1 MQSISSGMNRANL
14 RRSVVLAALVAMAG
28 LMGSADRA
36 YGWGMGHATQSRM
49 VFDSLPKEI
58 KDFFGPALQ
67 QEIIQHWCHYPDE
80 VQFFDEKVLGKD
92 AVETLKR
99 MDVGKSRNLH
109 SDVNVAACFV
119 LLEKAFIDK
128 DPKHAAVWL
137 GSIIHT
143 IGDDDCHIGQMSWAG
158 DMARYKGVKHA
169 EGLCELSMMDETEM
183 GRTMLKKKME
193 GFKPEVLGDDPDKV
207 ICGLLLLAY
216 TSMGDGATKACRIS
230 STYNYGEK
238 GIPCQDGTAAMAE
251 LGALGAQEAINA
263 ILTAW
268 EFAKQNKK
276 AEMTEGLVKK
286 GRLDI
291 DKYLTT
297 KPLSQD
303 SVYDGT
309 LESSPKGPA
318 VGVLLDPS
326 SCMGDSRFGFTA
338 CVYLAQ
344 AMRTLKEASVD
355 YLPLDTRKV
364 EKDGLPAADK
374 MPVLFVLS
382 GGYEFQQR
390 PYMAKYIKDG
400 GKVIWVGGRDCGL
413 LGKLSASLKPA
424 DPKLLPVGR
433 DYEDAK
439 KEGAKAVARVS
450 VKFLG
455 EFADVLGKDSRKFV
469 NDPNLAGW
477 DTPHCNDQI
486 VPTDASA
493 AVMVKPLIAVGDGA
507 DTMNVGAALMEDGKA
522 RHVFL
527 PQYILL
533 PFVLSDDQAIDF
545 GHPTF
550 DSVGKKILLTS
561 VRMLAPELMPKDK

>member
-1 MQSISSGMNRANL
+1 MNTL
-14 RRSVVLAALVAMAG
+14 RFRLAVPVLMASVLLGIFASAAF
-28 LMGSADRA
+28 
-36 YGWGMGHATQSRM
+36 GWGMGHGTQSKM

-58 KDFFGPALQ
+58 KDFFPPALQ

-80 VQFFDEKVLGKD
+80 AQFFDEKLLGKE
-92 AVETLKR
+92 ALETLKAMKLIKGDR
-99 MDVGKSRNLH
+99 SLH
-109 SDVNVAACFV
+109 SDVNVAACFA
-119 LLEKAFIDK
+119 LLEKAFIEK
-128 DPKHAAVWL
+128 DPKHAAIWL

-143 IGDDDCHIGQMSWAG
+143 IGDDDCHVGQPSWAG
-158 DMARYKGVKHA
+158 DMSRYKGVKHA
-169 EGLCELSMMDETEM
+169 EGVGELSSMESTEI
-183 GRTMLKKKME
+183 GRNLLKKAMD
-193 GFKPEVLGDDPDKV
+193 GFKPQALGDDPDKV
-207 ICGLLLLAY
+207 VNQLLLLAY
-216 TSMGDGATKACRIS
+216 TSMGDGSTKACRIS

-238 GIPCQDGTAAMAE
+238 GVPSEDGLSAMAE

-263 ILTAW
+263 IVTAW

-276 AEMTEGLVKK
+276 VELTDELIKK
-286 GRLDI
+286 ARPEI
-291 DKYLTT
+291 DKYLQS

-309 LESSPKGPA
+309 LESNPKGPA

-326 SCMGDSRFGFTA
+326 TCMGGSRYGFTA

-344 AMRTLKEASVD
+344 AMRTLQEASVA
-355 YLPLDTRKV
+355 YLPLDSRKV
-364 EKDGLPAADK
+364 EKDGLPAVDK
-374 MPVLFVLS
+374 MPVLFLLS
-382 GGYEFQQR
+382 GGYEFQQQ

-400 GKVIWVGGRDCGL
+400 GRIIWIGGRDSGL
-413 LGKLSASLKPA
+413 MGKLSASLKPA
-424 DPKLLPVGR
+424 DPRLLPVGK

-455 EFADVLGKDSRKFV
+455 EFEKELGKEPRKFV

-486 VPTDASA
+486 VPGDES
-493 AVMVKPLIAVGDGA
+493 VKPLIAVTDGT
-507 DTMNVGAALMEDGKA
+507 DTMNIGAVLMEDGKA

-527 PQYILL
+527 PQYVLL
-533 PFVLSDDQAIDF
+533 PFVLSNDQTIDF
-545 GHPTF
+545 GKPTF

-561 VRMLAPELMPKDK
+561 VRMLAPELMAEKKQP